1 MSIFFEGCDPEDI
14 ESCTK
19 FHEPEYVHV
28 GDDGEFE
35 QKKDTIPGTVPAA
48 KPIDKVNTSL
58 GAVGEFSSIFLSE
71 EAEDTDAKK
80 QQKEAEQAAKKAEQ
94 QSKQQSNNSGSG
106 SQQECKEST
115 FLDSIELI

>member
-1 MSIFFEGCDPEDI
+1 MNSIFLEGVDPEDI

-35 QKKDTIPGTVPAA
+35 QKKDTIPGTVPAS
-48 KPIDKVNTSL
+48 KPVDKVNTTM
-58 GAVGEFSSIFLSE
+58 GPVGEFSSIFLSE
-71 EAEDTDAKK
+71 SDDAEAKK
-80 QQKEAEQAAKKAEQ
+80 QQKEAEQAAKKVEQ
-94 QSKQQSNNSGSG
+94 QSKQQEKSGG
-106 SQQECKEST
+106 STQQECKEST